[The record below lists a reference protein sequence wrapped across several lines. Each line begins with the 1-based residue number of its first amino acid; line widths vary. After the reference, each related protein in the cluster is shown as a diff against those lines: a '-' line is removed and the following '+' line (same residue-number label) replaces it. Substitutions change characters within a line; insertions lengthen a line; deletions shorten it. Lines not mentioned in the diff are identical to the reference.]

1 LIGFERTLSH
11 CIKKKRKRG
20 LPGLITHSIKAVLFD
35 FGGVLSEEGFR
46 EGLMAIGRTAR
57 FSPEAFFETA
67 AAAVYDSGYVL
78 GKADE
83 SAYWAVV
90 RERTGIN
97 GSDKEF
103 RSEILE
109 RFQLRPWMLEI
120 VRGLRDRG
128 YIVGILSDQ
137 SQWLDELDERHD
149 FFKEFHEIFN
159 SYHLGKGKKDPS
171 LFPEIA
177 AKLGVKGLEIL
188 FIDDNEGN
196 VERART
202 HGWNTILY
210 RNREDFLEKIKD
222 YGLSLS

>member
-1 LIGFERTLSH
+1 MT
-11 CIKKKRKRG
+11 
-20 LPGLITHSIKAVLFD
+20 THKIKAVLFD

-46 EGLMAIGRTAR
+46 EGLIAIGRAAR
-57 FSPEAFFETA
+57 SSPEAFFETA
-67 AAAVYDSGYVL
+67 AAAVYDSEYVL
-78 GKADE
+78 GKTDE
-83 SAYWAVV
+83 SAYWAMV
-90 RERTGIN
+90 RERTGIS
-97 GSDKEF
+97 GSDEEF
-103 RSEILE
+103 RREILE
-109 RFQLRPWMLEI
+109 RFRLRPWILAI

-137 SQWLDELDERHD
+137 SQWLDELDERYD

-177 AKLGVKGLEIL
+177 TKLGAKGSEIL

-202 HGWNTILY
+202 QGWNAILY
-210 RNREDFLEKIKD
+210 RNREDFLEKMKE
-222 YGLSLS
+222 YRLPTS

>member
-1 LIGFERTLSH
+1 M
-11 CIKKKRKRG
+11 
-20 LPGLITHSIKAVLFD
+20 ITHTIKAVLFD

-46 EGLMAIGRTAR
+46 EGLMAVGRAAR
-57 FSPEAFFETA
+57 LSPEAFFETA
-67 AAAVYDSGYVL
+67 AAAVYDSEYVL

-83 SAYWAVV
+83 SAYWNMV
-90 RERTGIN
+90 RERTGIK

-103 RSEILE
+103 RREILQ

-137 SQWLDELDERHD
+137 SQWLDELNERYD
-149 FFKEFHEIFN
+149 FFKEFQEIFN

-171 LFPEIA
+171 LFPEIV
-177 AKLGVKGLEIL
+177 AKLGVKGSEIL
-188 FIDDNEGN
+188 FVDDNEGN

-202 HGWNTILY
+202 QGWNTILY
-210 RNREDFLEKIKD
+210 RNREDFVSQMKKFGVWD
-222 YGLSLS
+222 